1 MICDLNLVRQ
11 ELLPRI
17 PLLSQNKGQGGRK
30 MISNTMQVKLRCWDG
45 CITNNIRQVQDYAL
59 S

>member
-1 MICDLNLVRQ
+1 
-11 ELLPRI
+11 
-17 PLLSQNKGQGGRK
+17 

-45 CITNNIRQVQDYAL
+45 CITDNIRQVQDYAL